1 MCQSYGLFEI
11 SLKRS
16 QQAERVEIEAESE
29 EILSCEAMLIQ
40 LDEESPNDLL
50 DNVLFH
56 IAGFLVR
63 PLLQKLTCNTCKS
76 ALLLDPTDPNAT
88 KYPQYPLYAKFTLLK
103 QKSGLIFPYPA
114 VLKIVKATE
123 VLFKRR
129 VLWMKKA
136 INFQNNISLQIEG
149 ALLKQ
154 LGPTI
159 FSNVLGQF
167 FDHTLIE
174 ESDHLTT
181 LMRVI
186 TKKYLSMRLK
196 TYAKKY
202 TKVVAIVISLQVDMN

>member
-1 MCQSYGLFEI
+1 MCYST
-11 SLKRS
+11 
-16 QQAERVEIEAESE
+16 
-29 EILSCEAMLIQ
+29 
-40 LDEESPNDLL
+40 
-50 DNVLFH
+50 

-63 PLLQKLTCNTCKS
+63 PLLEKLTCNTCKS

-88 KYPQYPLYAKFTLLK
+88 KYPQYPLYAKFNLLK
-103 QKSGLIFPYPA
+103 QKGGLIFPSPA
-114 VLKIVKATE
+114 VMKIVKATE

-129 VLWMKKA
+129 ILWTKKA
-136 INFQNNISLQIEG
+136 INFQKNISLQIEM

-159 FSNVLGQF
+159 FSYIEGHF

-202 TKVVAIVISLQVDMN
+202 TEVVAHGNQPSSQHELTKTVLFRNQ

>member
-1 MCQSYGLFEI
+1 M
-11 SLKRS
+11 
-16 QQAERVEIEAESE
+16 V
-29 EILSCEAMLIQ
+29 IQ
-40 LDEESPNDLL
+40 LDKESPNDLL
-50 DNVLFH
+50 DNVLFY
-56 IAGFLVR
+56 IAGLLVR

-76 ALLLDPTDPNAT
+76 ALLLDPTDSNAT
-88 KYPQYPLYAKFTLLK
+88 KYPQYPLYAKFILLK
-103 QKSGLIFPYPA
+103 RCLIFPSSA

-136 INFQNNISLQIEG
+136 INLQKNISLQIEG

-159 FSNVLGQF
+159 FSNIEGHF

-174 ESDHLTT
+174 ESDYLNT

-196 TYAKKY
+196 TYAKSILKSWPM
-202 TKVVAIVISLQVDMN
+202 VISL

>member
-1 MCQSYGLFEI
+1 
-11 SLKRS
+11 
-16 QQAERVEIEAESE
+16 
-29 EILSCEAMLIQ
+29 MLIQ

-50 DNVLFH
+50 DNVLFY
-56 IAGFLVR
+56 ITGFLVR

-76 ALLLDPTDPNAT
+76 ALLLDLTDPNAT

-103 QKSGLIFPYPA
+103 QKGGLIFPSPA

-129 VLWMKKA
+129 VLWTKKA
-136 INFQNNISLQIEG
+136 INFQKNISLQIEG

-159 FSNVLGQF
+159 FSNIEGHF

-202 TKVVAIVISLQVDMN
+202 TEVVAHGNKPSS